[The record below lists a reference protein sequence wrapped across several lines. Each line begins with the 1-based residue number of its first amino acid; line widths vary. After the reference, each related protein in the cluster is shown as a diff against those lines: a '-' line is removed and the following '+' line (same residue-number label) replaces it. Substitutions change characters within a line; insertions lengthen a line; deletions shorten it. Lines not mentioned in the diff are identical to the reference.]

1 MGTYLGGF
9 PPRVPRL
16 ILDKWVGPR
25 ATVLDPFCG
34 AGTTLVEGKITG
46 RPTIGID
53 LNPLAVAFSM
63 AKLQAVSLDDVQ
75 YRISELARAFP
86 GISALA
92 DVPDDVRL
100 IFHDRTLA
108 QLCFLRA
115 ALDTKRPEDA
125 FLRGAVLGILHGKH
139 RQDGSTAYLSI
150 DMPNTFS
157 MSPNYVRQF
166 VAEKGL
172 VRPPVD
178 VFGKL
183 RERSQWLL
191 RHGALNGAA
200 PATVIRGDAT
210 RMVDL
215 LSRVNVGTVGA
226 IVTSPPYLG
235 VLRYGAFNWIRLW
248 FLGYSPTQI
257 DGLLDGTDSLDS
269 YLSFMTSVLKSA
281 EKVLRPD
288 GVLVMVIGDVVE
300 KDQHVRLAHR
310 VWDEIGGLVPFEL
323 MAIQRDAFDESSKT
337 TRIWGEDKKGR
348 ATPVERYLVL
358 RRTAR
363 KAHPVHSS
371 QSRKRSKR
379 S

>member
-1 MGTYLGGF
+1 
-9 PPRVPRL
+9 
-16 ILDKWVGPR
+16 
-25 ATVLDPFCG
+25 
-34 AGTTLVEGKITG
+34 VEGKITG

-63 AKLQAVSLDDVQ
+63 AKLQPVSLDDVQ
-75 YRISELARAFP
+75 YRISELAQAFP

-92 DVPDDVRL
+92 DVPEDVRV

-108 QLCFLRA
+108 QLCFLRGE
-115 ALDTKRPEDA
+115 LDQKRAEDA
-125 FLRGAVLGILHGKH
+125 FLTGTVLGILHGKH
-139 RQDGSTAYLSI
+139 RQNGSTAYLSI

-172 VRPPVD
+172 LRPPVD

-191 RHGALNGAA
+191 RDGALNGSA

-210 RMVDL
+210 RMAEL
-215 LSRVNVGTVGA
+215 LSRVNVASVGA

-248 FLGYSPTQI
+248 FLGYSPSQI

-269 YLSFMTSVLKSA
+269 YLSFMTSVLKSGA
-281 EKVLRPD
+281 RVLRPD
-288 GVLVMVIGDVVE
+288 GILVMVIGDVVE
-300 KDQHVRLAHR
+300 KEQHVRLAHR

-323 MAIQRDAFDESSKT
+323 MAIQRDGFDESSKT

-358 RRTAR
+358 RRTTKKTHRVLTAGRSNRSPPDRGRKTRRAR
-363 KAHPVHSS
+363 
-371 QSRKRSKR
+371 
-379 S
+379 